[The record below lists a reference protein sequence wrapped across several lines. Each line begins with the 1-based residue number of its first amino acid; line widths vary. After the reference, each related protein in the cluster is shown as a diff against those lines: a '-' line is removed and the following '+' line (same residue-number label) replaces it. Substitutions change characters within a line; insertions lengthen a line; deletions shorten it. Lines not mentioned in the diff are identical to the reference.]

1 MSAAPLNHDI
11 KQLVLLCPSWV
22 GDTLMATPVLR
33 ALRAGLPQ
41 AKIIA
46 AVRPGL
52 DLLLAGSPW
61 IDEFVCAQTKGVIGP
76 MRMIQRLRK
85 LRPDAALVLPNSF
98 RAALIARSC
107 GAPRR
112 IGYDR
117 DARGRLLTHRLAP
130 PRDQGEPVSTLQYY
144 LALGQ
149 FALGVDRIDPQMEL
163 VVTEA
168 EQRAAQA
175 LLGGVDGPY
184 AVVNP
189 GANKP
194 IKRWPAD
201 RFAAVADALSQRCKL
216 AVLVSGSPREAN
228 VVQAVVQAANVE
240 VVDLAKRGITLGS
253 LKAIL
258 QRARLLI
265 TNDTGPR
272 HIAAALGTPVVGL
285 FGPTDHRWTDI
296 DCPHERIIVAEPFLP
311 QELVADE
318 HPKRCAIDK
327 ISVGDVVSACEELLA
342 ASPAPADASPPKEEA
357 SMPSAARDCGS

>member
-1 MSAAPLNHDI
+1 
-11 KQLVLLCPSWV
+11 
-22 GDTLMATPVLR
+22 MATPLLR
-33 ALRAGLPQ
+33 AVRARLPQ

-61 IDEFVCAQTKGVIGP
+61 IDEVVCVRTKGVVGP
-76 MRMIQRLRK
+76 LRMIRKLRK
-85 LRPDAALVLPNSF
+85 LHPDAVLVLPNSF

-107 GAPRR
+107 GAVVR
-112 IGYDR
+112 IGYHQE
-117 DARGRLLTHRLAP
+117 ARGRLLTHPLAA
-130 PRDQGEPVSTLQYY
+130 PRDQSEPVSTLQYY
-144 LALGQ
+144 LALGR
-149 FALGVDRIDPQMEL
+149 FGLGVDRIDSQMEL

-168 EQRAAQA
+168 ERRAAEA
-175 LLGGVDGPY
+175 LLGGVDRPY

-201 RFAAVADALSQRCKL
+201 RFAAVAEALSQRHKL
-216 AVLVSGSPREAN
+216 AVLVSGSPSEAN
-228 VVQAVVQAANVE
+228 VVRAVAEAANVQ
-240 VVDLAKRGITLGS
+240 VVNLVQRGITLGS
-253 LKAIL
+253 LKAVL

-272 HIAAALGTPVVGL
+272 HIAAALGTPVVAL

-296 DCPHERIIVAEPFLP
+296 GCSRQRIIVAEPFLP

-318 HPKRCAIDK
+318 HPQRCAIEK
-327 ISVGDVVSACEELLA
+327 ISVGDVVSASEELLA
-342 ASPAPADASPPKEEA
+342 GSSGQADESPLAAEA
-357 SMPSAARDCGS
+357 STPRAAPDCG

>member
-11 KQLVLLCPSWV
+11 KLLTVLCPSWV
-22 GDTLMATPVLR
+22 GDTVMATPVLR
-33 ALRAGLPQ
+33 AVRAGLPQ

-98 RAALIARSC
+98 RAALIARTC

-149 FALGVDRIDPQMEL
+149 FALGVDRIDPQMTL

-168 EQRAAQA
+168 EQRAAEA

-216 AVLVSGSPREAN
+216 AVLVSGSPSEAN

-272 HIAAALGTPVVGL
+272 HIAAALGTPVVAL

-296 DCPHERIIVAEPFLP
+296 DCSRQRIIVAEPFLP
-311 QELVADE
+311 RELVADA
-318 HPKRCAIDK
+318 HPTLCTIEK
-327 ISVGDVVSACEELLA
+327 ISVGDVVSACEGLLA
-342 ASPAPADASPPKEEA
+342 ESSAQADASPLEEEA
-357 SMPSAARDCGS
+357 STPSAAPDCGS